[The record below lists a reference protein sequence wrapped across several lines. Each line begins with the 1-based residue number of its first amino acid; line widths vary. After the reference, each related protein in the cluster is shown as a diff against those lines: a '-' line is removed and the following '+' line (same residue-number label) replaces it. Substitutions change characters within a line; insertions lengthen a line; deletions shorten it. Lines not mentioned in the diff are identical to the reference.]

1 MFDEKNQEQVVEETL
16 EASEIQNVEK
26 ASADDASTTT
36 ADNVAEIADYL
47 NPELFNDVKT
57 LSDSDLDENSNP
69 TEVSDELEKK
79 YSSTFGDISEHS
91 LIEGRVVG
99 MNDRDV
105 LIDIGFKSEGIIDRS
120 EFKADDLPVIGD
132 QVEVY
137 LEFIEDASGNTILSK
152 EKADFMRR
160 WKELKD
166 AFESEKIIKGKIV
179 RRIKGGLIV
188 DLGVVQAFL
197 PGSQV
202 DVRPIQD
209 FDIYLDREIEIRIVK
224 FNESRKN
231 IVVSHKVILEDSL
244 QEQREALF
252 KELEVGSILEGR
264 VKNVTDFG
272 VFVDL
277 GGIDGLLH
285 ITDLSWGR
293 VNHPSE
299 VLSMND
305 LITVKVIEYDED
317 RKRVSLGLKQLAP
330 HPWEDVEIKYPIGNV
345 VKGKVVSL
353 TNYGCFI
360 ELEPGV
366 EGLVHVSEISWTKH
380 IKNPSE
386 VYNMGDDVDAKV
398 LSIDIEDKKIS
409 LGVKQLTPDPWDEI
423 EEKYMVG
430 TVHKAIVQNLTQF
443 GAFAA
448 LEEGID
454 GLVHVSDLSWT
465 KVVKHPK
472 EVVEKDQEIEVRILE
487 ISRENRR
494 ISLGFKQVGD
504 DPWPDIVNHYEAGK
518 EVSGEIIRVLDKGII
533 IQLEM
538 GVEGIIPFGKMS
550 KKDRRA
556 LANQYEI
563 GANLSGIVMKVSPED
578 KKVVLYKEEL
588 AGAGNRTSA
597 NDEVKQYLTNQK
609 TDSGEKLELP
619 QELID
624 IASQAEKDGIEDD
637 SMPLNLKSKKKNRQP
652 QWGWKFILK
661 LNKPIESLIGQKL
674 SLLFGALGL
683 ALLLWIFVVSQD
695 EYTLILDLP
704 IEARNLNV
712 QKAHKEEVPS

>member
-1 MFDEKNQEQVVEETL
+1 MFEEQNKEQAAEETL
-16 EASEIQNVEK
+16 VHSAEQNKEEVSAKEAS
-26 ASADDASTTT
+26 SAT
-36 ADNVAEIADYL
+36 AENVAEILDYL
-47 NPELFNDVKT
+47 DPELFKDIKILKDNDFHDKG
-57 LSDSDLDENSNP
+57 N
-69 TEVSDELEKK
+69 SDEIDIELENK

-120 EFKADDLPVIGD
+120 EFKVDDLPEIGD

-166 AFESEKIIKGKIV
+166 AYESEKIISGKIV

-231 IVVSHKVILEDSL
+231 IVVSHKIILEDSL

-264 VKNVTDFG
+264 VKNITDFG

-305 LITVKVIEYDED
+305 SITVKVIEYDEE

-386 VYNMGDDVDAKV
+386 VYNMGDEVDAKV
-398 LSIDIEDKKIS
+398 LSIDSEDKKIS

-430 TVHKAIVQNLTQF
+430 TVHKAVIQNLTQF

-472 EVVEKDQEIEVRILE
+472 ELVEKDQEIEVRILE
-487 ISRENRR
+487 VSRENRR
-494 ISLGFKQVGD
+494 ISLGFRQVED
-504 DPWPDIVNHYEAGK
+504 DPWPGIVDHYDAGK

-556 LANQYEI
+556 LATQYEI

-578 KKVVLYKEEL
+578 KKVILFKEEL

-619 QELID
+619 QELLD
-624 IASQAEKDGIEDD
+624 IASQAEKDGEG
-637 SMPLNLKSKKKNRQP
+637 N
-652 QWGWKFILK
+652 
-661 LNKPIESLIGQKL
+661 ESSG
-674 SLLFGALGL
+674 SE
-683 ALLLWIFVVSQD
+683 SD
-695 EYTLILDLP
+695 E
-704 IEARNLNV
+704 
-712 QKAHKEEVPS
+712 QKEE

>member
-1 MFDEKNQEQVVEETL
+1 MFENQIEEQAVEEVLDTP
-16 EASEIQNVEK
+16 ESTDVEK
-26 ASADDASTTT
+26 TSAEEAPT
-36 ADNVAEIADYL
+36 APAEVVAEIKDYL
-47 NPELFNDVKT
+47 NPELFQDVRVVDKNE
-57 LSDSDLDENSNP
+57 LEHDNESG
-69 TEVSDELEKK
+69 SDEVNTELKNL
-79 YSSTFGDISEHS
+79 YSNTFGDISEHS

-99 MNDRDV
+99 MNERDV

-120 EFKADDLPVIGD
+120 EFNEDELPAIGD

-160 WKELKD
+160 WKELHD
-166 AFESEKIIKGKIV
+166 AFENETIITGTIV

-209 FDIYLDREIEIRIVK
+209 FDMYLDKEIELRIVK

-231 IVVSHKVILEDSL
+231 IVVSHKIILEDSL
-244 QEQREALF
+244 KEQREALF

-264 VKNVTDFG
+264 VKNITDFG

-299 VLSMND
+299 VIEMND
-305 LITVKVIEYDED
+305 AITVKVIEYDEE

-330 HPWEDVEIKYPIGNV
+330 HPWDEVEIKYPIGNV

-366 EGLVHVSEISWTKH
+366 EGLIHVSEISWTKH

-386 VYNMGDDVDAKV
+386 VYSMGDGVDAKV
-398 LSIDIEDKKIS
+398 LSIDTDERKIS

-423 EEKYMVG
+423 EEKFMVG
-430 TVHKAIVQNLTQF
+430 TVHKCTVQNLTQF
-443 GAFAA
+443 GAFAE

-465 KVVKHPK
+465 KVIKHPK
-472 EVVEKDQEIEVRILE
+472 EVVEKGQEIEVRILE
-487 ISRENRR
+487 VSRENRR
-494 ISLGFKQVGD
+494 ISLGYRQVSD
-504 DPWPDIVNHYEAGK
+504 DPWPEIMNFYEAGK

-533 IQLEM
+533 IQLEKE
-538 GVEGIIPFGKMS
+538 VEGIIPFGKMS

-556 LANQYEI
+556 LAGQYEV

-588 AGAGNRTSA
+588 AGTGKRTSA
-597 NDEVKQYLTNQK
+597 ADEVKQYLSNQE

-619 QELID
+619 QELLD
-624 IASQAEKDGIEDD
+624 LTSHAEKDGVDD
-637 SMPLNLKSKKKNRQP
+637 TPTEP
-652 QWGWKFILK
+652 
-661 LNKPIESLIGQKL
+661 ESESEQ
-674 SLLFGALGL
+674 
-683 ALLLWIFVVSQD
+683 
-695 EYTLILDLP
+695 
-704 IEARNLNV
+704 
-712 QKAHKEEVPS
+712 EE

>member
-57 LSDSDLDENSNP
+57 LSDSDLDKNSSP
-69 TEVSDELEKK
+69 TEVSDEIEKK
-79 YSSTFGDISEHS
+79 YSNTFGDISEHS

-231 IVVSHKVILEDSL
+231 IVVSHKIILEDSL

-330 HPWEDVEIKYPIGNV
+330 HPWEDVEIKFPIGNV

-386 VYNMGDDVDAKV
+386 VYNMGDEVDAKV

-430 TVHKAIVQNLTQF
+430 TVHNAIVQNLTQF

-538 GVEGIIPFGKMS
+538 GVEGIIPFGKNV
-550 KKDRRA
+550 KKR
-556 LANQYEI
+556 
-563 GANLSGIVMKVSPED
+563 
-578 KKVVLYKEEL
+578 
-588 AGAGNRTSA
+588 
-597 NDEVKQYLTNQK
+597 
-609 TDSGEKLELP
+609 
-619 QELID
+619 
-624 IASQAEKDGIEDD
+624 
-637 SMPLNLKSKKKNRQP
+637 
-652 QWGWKFILK
+652 
-661 LNKPIESLIGQKL
+661 
-674 SLLFGALGL
+674 
-683 ALLLWIFVVSQD
+683 
-695 EYTLILDLP
+695 
-704 IEARNLNV
+704 
-712 QKAHKEEVPS
+712 

>member
-1 MFDEKNQEQVVEETL
+1 MFEEQNKEQAVEETL
-16 EASEIQNVEK
+16 ANSVEQNIDEVSTK
-26 ASADDASTTT
+26 DVPSAT
-36 ADNVAEIADYL
+36 AENVAETLDYL
-47 NPELFNDVKT
+47 DPKLFKDIKILNDNDFHEK
-57 LSDSDLDENSNP
+57 ENSN
-69 TEVSDELEKK
+69 EIDIEIENK

-120 EFKADDLPVIGD
+120 EFRSDDLPEIGD

-166 AFESEKIIKGKIV
+166 AYESEKTITGKIV

-209 FDIYLDREIEIRIVK
+209 FDLYLEREIEIRIVK

-231 IVVSHKVILEDSL
+231 IVVSHKIILEDSL

-264 VKNVTDFG
+264 VKNITDFG

-305 LITVKVIEYDED
+305 SITVKVIEYDEE

-360 ELEPGV
+360 EIEPGV

-386 VYNMGDDVDAKV
+386 VYNMGDEVDAKV
-398 LSIDIEDKKIS
+398 LSIDSEDKKIS
-409 LGVKQLTPDPWDEI
+409 LGVKQLTPDPWDVI

-430 TVHKAIVQNLTQF
+430 TVHKAVVQNLTQF

-487 ISRENRR
+487 VSRENRR
-494 ISLGFKQVGD
+494 ISLGFRQVTE

-518 EVSGEIIRVLDKGII
+518 EVSGPIIRVLDKGII

-556 LANQYEI
+556 LATQYEI

-578 KKVVLYKEEL
+578 KKVILYKEEL
-588 AGAGNRTSA
+588 AGAGNRRSA

-609 TDSGEKLELP
+609 TESGEKLELP
-619 QELID
+619 QELLD
-624 IASQAEKDGIEDD
+624 IASQAEKDGVENELPD
-637 SMPLNLKSKKKNRQP
+637 S
-652 QWGWKFILK
+652 
-661 LNKPIESLIGQKL
+661 ES
-674 SLLFGALGL
+674 
-683 ALLLWIFVVSQD
+683 D
-695 EYTLILDLP
+695 E
-704 IEARNLNV
+704 
-712 QKAHKEEVPS
+712 QKEE

>member
-1 MFDEKNQEQVVEETL
+1 MFDEKNQEQVVEEAL
-16 EASEIQNVEK
+16 ETSEIQNDEK
-26 ASADDASTTT
+26 VSAYNASTTT
-36 ADNVAEIADYL
+36 ADNVAEITDYL
-47 NPELFNDVKT
+47 NPELFKDVKT
-57 LSDSDLDENSNP
+57 LSDSDLEENLNP
-69 TEVSDELEKK
+69 TQVSDELEKK
-79 YSSTFGDISEHS
+79 YSGTFGDISEHS

-120 EFKADDLPVIGD
+120 EFKPDDLPLIGD

-166 AFESEKIIKGKIV
+166 AFENEKIIKGKIV

-231 IVVSHKVILEDSL
+231 IVVSHKIILEDSL

-330 HPWEDVEIKYPIGNV
+330 HPWEDVEIKFPIGNV

-386 VYNMGDDVDAKV
+386 VYNMGDEVDAKV

-430 TVHKAIVQNLTQF
+430 TVHKATVQNLTQF

-448 LEEGID
+448 LEEGVD

-472 EVVEKDQEIEVRILE
+472 EVVEKDQEIEVCILE

-504 DPWPDIVNHYEAGK
+504 DPWPEIVNHYEAGK

-533 IQLEM
+533 IQLDM

-588 AGAGNRTSA
+588 AGTGNRTTA

-624 IASQAEKDGIEDD
+624 LASQAEKDGIEDD
-637 SMPLNLKSKKKNRQP
+637 ATDSE
-652 QWGWKFILK
+652 F
-661 LNKPIESLIGQKL
+661 EGQK
-674 SLLFGALGL
+674 
-683 ALLLWIFVVSQD
+683 
-695 EYTLILDLP
+695 
-704 IEARNLNV
+704 
-712 QKAHKEEVPS
+712 EE

>member
-26 ASADDASTTT
+26 VSAEEASTTM

-47 NPELFNDVKT
+47 NPELFHDVKT

-69 TEVSDELEKK
+69 NEVSDELEKK

-386 VYNMGDDVDAKV
+386 VYNMGDNVDAKV

-430 TVHKAIVQNLTQF
+430 TVHKAIIQNLTQF

-550 KKDRRA
+550 KKDRRV

-588 AGAGNRTSA
+588 ARAGNRTSA
-597 NDEVKQYLTNQK
+597 TDEVKQYLTNQK

-624 IASQAEKDGIEDD
+624 IASQAEKDGIDDD
-637 SMPLNLKSKKKNRQP
+637 SMAP
-652 QWGWKFILK
+652 
-661 LNKPIESLIGQKL
+661 ESEEQ
-674 SLLFGALGL
+674 
-683 ALLLWIFVVSQD
+683 
-695 EYTLILDLP
+695 
-704 IEARNLNV
+704 
-712 QKAHKEEVPS
+712 KEE

>member
-1 MFDEKNQEQVVEETL
+1 MFEEENQEQVAEETL
-16 EASEIQNVEK
+16 EVVEK
-26 ASADDASTTT
+26 IDSEKVSVENAPAPQAE
-36 ADNVAEIADYL
+36 NVAEIKDYL
-47 NPELFNDVKT
+47 STELFSEVKVVNQSE
-57 LSDSDLDENSNP
+57 LIERQEV
-69 TEVSDELEKK
+69 TEVDNELEQK

-91 LIEGRVVG
+91 LIQGRVVG
-99 MNDRDV
+99 MNERDV

-120 EFKADDLPVIGD
+120 EFNEDELPAIGD

-166 AFESEKIIKGKIV
+166 AFENETIISGKIV

-209 FDIYLDREIEIRIVK
+209 FDIYLNKEIEIRIVK

-231 IVVSHKVILEDSL
+231 IVVSHKIILEDSL
-244 QEQREALF
+244 KEQREALF

-264 VKNVTDFG
+264 VKNITDFG

-299 VLSMND
+299 VISMND
-305 LITVKVIEYDED
+305 SITVKVIEYDEE

-330 HPWEDVEIKYPIGNV
+330 HPWEDVEIKYSIGTT

-366 EGLVHVSEISWTKH
+366 EGLIHVSEISWTKH

-386 VYNMGDDVDAKV
+386 VYNMGDEVDAKV

-409 LGVKQLTPDPWDEI
+409 LGVKQLTPDPWDAI
-423 EEKYMVG
+423 EEKYMTG
-430 TVHKAIVQNLTQF
+430 TVHKAKVQNLTQF
-443 GAFAA
+443 GAFAE

-465 KVVKHPK
+465 KVIKHPK
-472 EVVEKDQEIEVRILE
+472 EKVEKGQEIEVRVLE
-487 ISRENRR
+487 VSRENRR
-494 ISLGFKQVGD
+494 ISLGIKQVSD
-504 DPWPDIVNHYEAGK
+504 DPWPEIVNFYEAGK
-518 EVSGEIIRVLDKGII
+518 EVSGSIIRVLDKGII

-538 GVEGIIPFGKMS
+538 EVEGIIPFGKMS

-556 LANQYEI
+556 LASQYEV
-563 GANLSGIVMKVSPED
+563 GANLSGIVMTVSPED

-588 AGAGNRTSA
+588 AGIGKRTSA
-597 NDEVKQYLTNQK
+597 TDEVKQYLSNQQ
-609 TDSGEKLELP
+609 TGTGEKLELP
-619 QELID
+619 QELLD
-624 IASQAEKDGIEDD
+624 LASQAEKDGGDNQTAEIDSED
-637 SMPLNLKSKKKNRQP
+637 Q
-652 QWGWKFILK
+652 Q
-661 LNKPIESLIGQKL
+661 
-674 SLLFGALGL
+674 
-683 ALLLWIFVVSQD
+683 
-695 EYTLILDLP
+695 
-704 IEARNLNV
+704 
-712 QKAHKEEVPS
+712 EE